1 MIAYKEIEGKSW
13 LFYLMI
19 IQGQTM
25 AILFND
31 CIQGDRG
38 QIMAILFNDHTKANH
53 GYSI

>member
-1 MIAYKEIEGKSW
+1 MKIR
-13 LFYLMI
+13 
-19 IQGQTM
+19 IQHQDVYQW
-25 AILFND
+25 AILFNDRTRVNHGND